1 MQRILIVGC
10 GFVGLELAKQLR
22 EAGNARVFALT
33 RSGER
38 AQSLQKV
45 GIEPVVGHWL
55 DAAKLASLPAFDSSF
70 DAVLVSVPHRE
81 DGGLGVETHVNG
93 LKNLLSA
100 LPDGWRKLVYLSTT
114 GVYGEAHD
122 EVDEATPTQPT
133 RIGPQIAVA
142 AEYWLREQFASPQ
155 LTIVRLAGIYG
166 PGRIPL
172 AEKLKSGEVL
182 QVPQT
187 GWLNLIHVS
196 DIAAMLR
203 RAFEEPLTE
212 SLYVFSDGNPVARM
226 EFYHHLAALCGVE
239 NPKFAEPDPGTSRSQ
254 RAGTKRVNPQRLIT
268 ELKLE
273 LQFPSYRE
281 GLIDCLGDKPLNS

>member
-22 EAGNARVFALT
+22 EAGNSQVFALT
-33 RSGER
+33 RSRER
-38 AQSLQKV
+38 GPSLQQS
-45 GIEPVVGHWL
+45 GIEPIVGHWL
-55 DAAKLASLPAFDSSF
+55 DPSTLAALPAFDVPF
-70 DAVLVSVPHRE
+70 DVVLVSVPHRE
-81 DGGLGVETHVNG
+81 DGGLGVQTHVTG
-93 LKNLLSA
+93 LKNLLNA
-100 LPDGWRKLVYLSTT
+100 LPDGGYKLIYLSTT
-114 GVYGEAHD
+114 GVYGDAHD
-122 EVDEATPTQPT
+122 EVDETTATQPT

-142 AEYWLREQFASPQ
+142 AEDWLRNQLAAPQ

-182 QVPQT
+182 QVPQA

-196 DIAAMLR
+196 DIAAMLH
-203 RAFEEPLTE
+203 RAFEATLTE

-254 RAGTKRVNPQRLIT
+254 RAGKKRVNPHRLIA
-268 ELKLE
+268 ELQLQ

-281 GLIDCLGDKPLNS
+281 GLIDCLRD